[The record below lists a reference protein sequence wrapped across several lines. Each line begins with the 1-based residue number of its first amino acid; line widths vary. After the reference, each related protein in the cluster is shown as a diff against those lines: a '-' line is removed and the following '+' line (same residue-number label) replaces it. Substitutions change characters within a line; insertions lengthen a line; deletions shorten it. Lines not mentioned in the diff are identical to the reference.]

1 MTMTEVRPEFHY
13 LNQLRASGA
22 VNMFGAAPHIES
34 MFDLTRKEARQVVS
48 DWMKW
53 VSADPARLNEG
64 DAR

>member
-1 MTMTEVRPEFHY
+1 
-13 LNQLRASGA
+13 
-22 VNMFGAAPHIES
+22 MFGAAPHIES

-64 DAR
+64 DAQ

>member
-13 LNQLRASGA
+13 LNQLLASGA
-22 VNMFGAAPHIES
+22 VNMFGAAPHVES

-64 DAR
+64 DAQ